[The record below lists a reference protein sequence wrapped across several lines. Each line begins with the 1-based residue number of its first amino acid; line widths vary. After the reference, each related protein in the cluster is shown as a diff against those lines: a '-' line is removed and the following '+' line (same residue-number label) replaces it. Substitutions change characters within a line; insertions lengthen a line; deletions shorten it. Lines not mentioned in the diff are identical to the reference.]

1 VLAQG
6 ALPHPLMR
14 PRTVATVGAP
24 PPFFGEDVW
33 EWLGKT
39 RAPTRRENNFARP
52 PRQRGAENS
61 VERKSQAERTRHAR
75 TAKKPQKR
83 RHYKTHFTAEEETA
97 RRQAAFAAIKRLY
110 AEVLPVSSTCPR
122 GHCRRHQRCFGN
134 LGPCL
139 ERVWPQMPPEVQER
153 AYNQVKAGGP
163 RQVPPA
169 TSLERGLRRFPATNF
184 VH

>member
-1 VLAQG
+1 MPAQ
-6 ALPHPLMR
+6 
-14 PRTVATVGAP
+14 
-24 PPFFGEDVW
+24 
-33 EWLGKT
+33 
-39 RAPTRRENNFARP
+39 
-52 PRQRGAENS
+52 Q
-61 VERKSQAERTRHAR
+61 
-75 TAKKPQKR
+75 KKPRKR

-139 ERVWPQMPPEVQER
+139 ERVWPLMPPEVQER